1 MAFKPMLSQ
10 IQGGVELRADVD
22 TLKTSYDAAKVITT
36 TSKGEDGGTYN
47 ADELLTKIQTDI
59 TSLDSKT
66 QQAIKDAV
74 DAVKNKVVKD
84 VVRIQVEATYS
95 AGDREGSYNVQLPED
110 FDTKVPSANKE
121 TPVPVYE
128 LDNTAVID
136 ETGNQI
142 TINLTDGTLS
152 GYPCEV
158 DEAASAGG
166 TTVYKKRTESFDI
179 KFFPVGTFTLDTLSE
194 DYMLDNQELQ
204 LLSYDQAIN
213 KIITDLAQDQ
223 SLIDKISK
231 LVGEEAVAEQIAE
244 KTAELQSQ
252 IDTLNGTVSGHTTSL
267 ADIAPYVNKDNGL
280 NANNKKVVNV
290 ADGEVSDASVDAVN
304 GKQLYAAKAELN
316 TALEEKNTAM
326 DTRMLVVEGY
336 AKEAGLDAQNKKVIN
351 VVDGEIAEG
360 NKEAVNGGQLYTVKT
375 ALEAADTAIQESVT
389 TLEENVTTNH
399 EALAN
404 RVSAVEAYV
413 KEAGIDANNKKVI
426 NVLDGEISESSL
438 EAVNGKQ
445 LDAVSKAY
453 QAADTAMK
461 EELQTSINGLNTKV
475 TAIEAYV
482 TEAGL
487 DAGNKKVVNVA
498 DATIEAD
505 NKDAVNGGQLFAM
518 DTAYKAADISLQG
531 NIDTLSE
538 TVESYH
544 TELDDKIDGV
554 DAKVDTNIA
563 DIAKLK
569 AATVTIKVPKVHVDS
584 FDMTGEAQTVF
595 TLTAVPNEVKVIANI
610 NGIVYEE
617 DADAFTVDRG
627 QKTVTWAFGA
637 GAGGFDLKNDV
648 AEKVIVRYMADE
660 DVVATLTIA

>member
-36 TSKGEDGGTYN
+36 TSKGEGGGTYN

-66 QQAIKDAV
+66 QKAIKTAV
-74 DAVKNKVVKD
+74 DAIKNKVVKD

-95 AGDREGSYNVQLPED
+95 AGDGEGSYNVQLPED

-128 LDNTAVID
+128 LDNNAVID
-136 ETGNQI
+136 ETGAQI

-213 KIITDLAQDQ
+213 KIITNLAQDQ
-223 SLIDKISK
+223 SLIDKISA
-231 LVGEEAVAEQIAE
+231 LVGEEAVAEQIKE
-244 KTAELQSQ
+244 KTDALQNQ

-267 ADIAPYVNKDNGL
+267 ADIATYVNKDSGL
-280 NANNKKVVNV
+280 NANSKKVVNIL
-290 ADGEVSDASVDAVN
+290 DGDVSNSSTDAVN
-304 GKQLYAAKAELN
+304 GKQLFATKTELTSSIEAKDS
-316 TALEEKNTAM
+316 AM
-326 DTRMLVVEGY
+326 NTRMVAVEGY
-336 AKEAGLDAQNKKVIN
+336 VKAEGLDANNKKVIN
-351 VVDGEIAEG
+351 VADGEIAAD
-360 NKEAVNGGQLYTVKT
+360 NKGAINGGQLYTVKT
-375 ALEAADTAIQESVT
+375 TLEAADTAIQESVT

-399 EALAN
+399 EALAG
-404 RVSAVEAYV
+404 RVTAVEAYV
-413 KEAGIDANNKKVI
+413 KETGINAN
-426 NVLDGEISESSL
+426 S
-438 EAVNGKQ
+438 
-445 LDAVSKAY
+445 
-453 QAADTAMK
+453 
-461 EELQTSINGLNTKV
+461 
-475 TAIEAYV
+475 
-482 TEAGL
+482 
-487 DAGNKKVVNVA
+487 KKVVNVA
-498 DATIEAD
+498 DATLEAD
-505 NKDAVNGGQLFAM
+505 NKDAVNGGQLFTVDA
-518 DTAYKAADISLQG
+518 AYKAADISLQG

-584 FDMTGEAQTVF
+584 FNMTGEVQTVF
-595 TLTAVPNEVKVIANI
+595 TLTAVPNEVKVMANI

-617 DADAFTVDRG
+617 DTGAFTVDRE

-637 GAGGFDLKNDV
+637 GAGGFDLKNDI
-648 AEKVIVRYMADE
+648 AEKVVIRYMVDE

>member
-22 TLKTSYDAAKVITT
+22 TLKTSYDASKVITT

-95 AGDREGSYNVQLPED
+95 AGDGEGSYNVQLPED

-128 LDNTAVID
+128 LDNNAVID
-136 ETGNQI
+136 ETGAQI

-213 KIITDLAQDQ
+213 KIITNLAQDQ
-223 SLIDKISK
+223 SLIDKIST
-231 LVGEEAVAEQIAE
+231 LVGEEAVAEQIKK
-244 KTAELQSQ
+244 KTDALQNQ

-267 ADIAPYVNKDNGL
+267 ADIATYVNRDSGL
-280 NANNKKVVNV
+280 NANSKKVVNV
-290 ADGEVSDASVDAVN
+290 LDGDVSDSSTDAIN
-304 GKQLYAAKAELN
+304 GKQLFATKTELTSSIEAKDS
-316 TALEEKNTAM
+316 AM
-326 DTRMLVVEGY
+326 NTRMVAVEGY
-336 AKEAGLDAQNKKVIN
+336 VKAEGLDANNKKVIN
-351 VVDGEIAEG
+351 VADGEIAAN
-360 NKEAVNGGQLYTVKT
+360 NKEAINGGQLYTVKT
-375 ALEAADTAIQESVT
+375 TLEAADTAIQESVT

-399 EALAN
+399 EALAG
-404 RVSAVEAYV
+404 RVTAVEAYV
-413 KEAGIDANNKKVI
+413 KETGINAN
-426 NVLDGEISESSL
+426 S
-438 EAVNGKQ
+438 
-445 LDAVSKAY
+445 
-453 QAADTAMK
+453 
-461 EELQTSINGLNTKV
+461 
-475 TAIEAYV
+475 
-482 TEAGL
+482 
-487 DAGNKKVVNVA
+487 KKVVNVA
-498 DATIEAD
+498 DATLEAD
-505 NKDAVNGGQLFAM
+505 NKDAVNGGQLFTVDA
-518 DTAYKAADISLQG
+518 AYKAADISLQG

-595 TLTAVPNEVKVIANI
+595 TLTAVPNEVKVMANI

-617 DADAFTVDRG
+617 NTGAFTVDRE

-637 GAGGFDLKNDV
+637 GAGGFDLKNDI
-648 AEKVIVRYMADE
+648 AEKVVIRYMVDE

>member
-36 TSKGEDGGTYN
+36 TSKGEGGGTYN
-47 ADELLTKIQTDI
+47 ADELLTKIQADI

-66 QQAIKDAV
+66 QKAIKTAV
-74 DAVKNKVVKD
+74 DAIKNKVVKD

-95 AGDREGSYNVQLPED
+95 AGDGEGSYNVQLPED

-128 LDNTAVID
+128 LDNNAVID
-136 ETGNQI
+136 ETGAQI

-213 KIITDLAQDQ
+213 KIITNLAQDQ
-223 SLIDKISK
+223 SLIDKISA
-231 LVGEEAVAEQIAE
+231 LVGEEAVAEQIKE
-244 KTAELQSQ
+244 KTDALQNQ

-267 ADIAPYVNKDNGL
+267 ADIATYVNKDSGL
-280 NANNKKVVNV
+280 NANSKKVVNV
-290 ADGEVSDASVDAVN
+290 LDGDVSDSSTDAVN
-304 GKQLYAAKAELN
+304 GKQLFATKTELTSSIEAKDS
-316 TALEEKNTAM
+316 AM
-326 DTRMLVVEGY
+326 NTRMVAVEGY
-336 AKEAGLDAQNKKVIN
+336 VKAEGLDANNKKVIN
-351 VVDGEIAEG
+351 VADGEIAAD
-360 NKEAVNGGQLYTVKT
+360 NKEAINGGQLYTVKT
-375 ALEAADTAIQESVT
+375 TLEAADTAIQESVT

-399 EALAN
+399 EALAG
-404 RVSAVEAYV
+404 RVTAVEAYV
-413 KEAGIDANNKKVI
+413 KETGINAN
-426 NVLDGEISESSL
+426 S
-438 EAVNGKQ
+438 
-445 LDAVSKAY
+445 
-453 QAADTAMK
+453 
-461 EELQTSINGLNTKV
+461 
-475 TAIEAYV
+475 
-482 TEAGL
+482 
-487 DAGNKKVVNVA
+487 KKVVNVA
-498 DATIEAD
+498 DATLEAD
-505 NKDAVNGGQLFAM
+505 NKDAVNGGQLFTVDA
-518 DTAYKAADISLQG
+518 AYKAADISLQG

-595 TLTAVPNEVKVIANI
+595 TLTAVPNEVKVMANI

-617 DADAFTVDRG
+617 DTGAFTVDRE

-637 GAGGFDLKNDV
+637 GAGGFDLKNDI
-648 AEKVIVRYMADE
+648 AEKVVIRYMVDE

>member
-36 TSKGEDGGTYN
+36 TSKGEGGGTYN

-66 QQAIKDAV
+66 QEAIKTAV
-74 DAVKNKVVKD
+74 DAIKNKVVKD

-95 AGDREGSYNVQLPED
+95 AGDGEGSYNVQLPED

-121 TPVPVYE
+121 TPVSVYE

-136 ETGNQI
+136 ETGAQI

-213 KIITDLAQDQ
+213 KIITNLAQDQ
-223 SLIDKISK
+223 SLIDKISA
-231 LVGEEAVAEQIAE
+231 LVGEEAVAEQIKK
-244 KTAELQSQ
+244 KTDVLQNQ

-267 ADIAPYVNKDNGL
+267 ADIATYVNKDSGL
-280 NANNKKVVNV
+280 NANSKKVVNV
-290 ADGEVSDASVDAVN
+290 LDGDVSVSSTDAIN
-304 GKQLYAAKAELN
+304 GKQLFATKTELTSSIEAKDS
-316 TALEEKNTAM
+316 AM
-326 DTRMLVVEGY
+326 NTRMVAVEGY
-336 AKEAGLDAQNKKVIN
+336 VKAGGLDANNKKVIN
-351 VVDGEIAEG
+351 VADGEIATD
-360 NKEAVNGGQLYTVKT
+360 NKEAINGGQLYTVKT
-375 ALEAADTAIQESVT
+375 TLEAADTAIQESVT

-399 EALAN
+399 EALAG
-404 RVSAVEAYV
+404 RVTAVEAYI
-413 KEAGIDANNKKVI
+413 KETGINAN
-426 NVLDGEISESSL
+426 S
-438 EAVNGKQ
+438 
-445 LDAVSKAY
+445 
-453 QAADTAMK
+453 
-461 EELQTSINGLNTKV
+461 
-475 TAIEAYV
+475 
-482 TEAGL
+482 
-487 DAGNKKVVNVA
+487 KKVVNVA
-498 DATIEAD
+498 DATLEAD
-505 NKDAVNGGQLFAM
+505 NKDAVNGGQLFTVDA
-518 DTAYKAADISLQG
+518 AYKAADISLQG

-584 FDMTGEAQTVF
+584 FNMTGEAQTVF
-595 TLTAVPNEVKVIANI
+595 TLTAVPNEVKVMANI

-617 DADAFTVDRG
+617 DTGAFTVDRE

-637 GAGGFDLKNDV
+637 GAGGFDLKNDI
-648 AEKVIVRYMADE
+648 AEKVVIRYMVDE

>member
-95 AGDREGSYNVQLPED
+95 AGDGEGSYNVQLPED

-213 KIITDLAQDQ
+213 KIITNLAQDQ
-223 SLIDKISK
+223 SLIDKISA
-231 LVGEEAVAEQIAE
+231 LIGEEAVAEQIKE
-244 KTAELQSQ
+244 KTDALQNQ

-267 ADIAPYVNKDNGL
+267 ADIATYVNRDSGL
-280 NANNKKVVNV
+280 NANSKKVANV
-290 ADGEVSDASVDAVN
+290 LDGDVSDSSTDAVN
-304 GKQLYAAKAELN
+304 GKQLFTTKTELTSSIEAKN
-316 TALEEKNTAM
+316 SAM
-326 DTRMLVVEGY
+326 NTRMVAVEGY
-336 AKEAGLDAQNKKVIN
+336 VKVEGLDANNKKVIN
-351 VVDGEIAEG
+351 VADGEIAVD
-360 NKEAVNGGQLYTVKT
+360 NKEAINGGQLYTVKT
-375 ALEAADTAIQESVT
+375 TLEAADTAIQESVT

-399 EALAN
+399 EALAG
-404 RVSAVEAYV
+404 RVTAVEAYV
-413 KEAGIDANNKKVI
+413 KETGIDAN
-426 NVLDGEISESSL
+426 S
-438 EAVNGKQ
+438 
-445 LDAVSKAY
+445 
-453 QAADTAMK
+453 
-461 EELQTSINGLNTKV
+461 
-475 TAIEAYV
+475 
-482 TEAGL
+482 
-487 DAGNKKVVNVA
+487 KKVVNVA
-498 DATIEAD
+498 DATLEAD
-505 NKDAVNGGQLFAM
+505 NKDAVNGGQLFTVDA
-518 DTAYKAADISLQG
+518 AYKAADISLQG

-617 DADAFTVDRG
+617 DAGAFTVDRG

-637 GAGGFDLKNDV
+637 GVGGFDLKNDV

-660 DVVATLTIA
+660 DVVATLTVA

>member
-66 QQAIKDAV
+66 QEAIKTAV
-74 DAVKNKVVKD
+74 DAIKNKVVKD

-95 AGDREGSYNVQLPED
+95 AGDGEGSYSVTLPED

-121 TPVPVYE
+121 TPVSVYE

-213 KIITDLAQDQ
+213 KIITNLAQDQ
-223 SLIDKISK
+223 SLIDKISA
-231 LVGEEAVAEQIAE
+231 LVGEEAVAEQIKK
-244 KTAELQSQ
+244 KTDALQNQ

-267 ADIAPYVNKDNGL
+267 ADIATYVNKDSGL
-280 NANNKKVVNV
+280 NANSKKVVNV
-290 ADGEVSDASVDAVN
+290 LDGDVSDSSTDAIN
-304 GKQLYAAKAELN
+304 GKQLFATKTELTSSIEAKDS
-316 TALEEKNTAM
+316 AM
-326 DTRMLVVEGY
+326 NTRMVTVEGY
-336 AKEAGLDAQNKKVIN
+336 VKAEGLDANNKKVIN
-351 VVDGEIAEG
+351 VADGEIAAD
-360 NKEAVNGGQLYTVKT
+360 NKEAINGGQLYTVKT
-375 ALEAADTAIQESVT
+375 TLEAADTAIQESVT

-399 EALAN
+399 EALAG
-404 RVSAVEAYV
+404 RVTAVEAYV
-413 KEAGIDANNKKVI
+413 KETGINAN
-426 NVLDGEISESSL
+426 S
-438 EAVNGKQ
+438 
-445 LDAVSKAY
+445 
-453 QAADTAMK
+453 
-461 EELQTSINGLNTKV
+461 
-475 TAIEAYV
+475 
-482 TEAGL
+482 
-487 DAGNKKVVNVA
+487 KKVVNVA
-498 DATIEAD
+498 DATLEAD
-505 NKDAVNGGQLFAM
+505 NKDAVNGGQLFTVDA
-518 DTAYKAADISLQG
+518 AYKAADISLQG

-554 DAKVDTNIA
+554 DAKVDTNIT

-595 TLTAVPNEVKVIANI
+595 TLTAVPNEVKVMANI

-617 DADAFTVDRG
+617 DTGAFTVDRE

-637 GAGGFDLKNDV
+637 GAGGFDLKNDI
-648 AEKVIVRYMADE
+648 AEKVVIRYMVDE

>member
-95 AGDREGSYNVQLPED
+95 AGDGEGSYNVQLPED

-128 LDNTAVID
+128 LDNNAVID
-136 ETGNQI
+136 ETGAQI

-213 KIITDLAQDQ
+213 KIITNLAQDQ
-223 SLIDKISK
+223 SLIDKISA
-231 LVGEEAVAEQIAE
+231 LVGEEAVAEQIKE
-244 KTAELQSQ
+244 KTDALQNQ

-267 ADIAPYVNKDNGL
+267 ADIATYVNKDSGL
-280 NANNKKVVNV
+280 NANSKKVVNV
-290 ADGEVSDASVDAVN
+290 LDGDVSDSSTDAVN
-304 GKQLYAAKAELN
+304 GKQLFATKTELTSSIEAKDS
-316 TALEEKNTAM
+316 AM
-326 DTRMLVVEGY
+326 NTRMVAVEGY
-336 AKEAGLDAQNKKVIN
+336 VKAEGLDANNKKVIN
-351 VVDGEIAEG
+351 VVDGEIAAD
-360 NKEAVNGGQLYTVKT
+360 NKEAINGGQLYTVKT
-375 ALEAADTAIQESVT
+375 TLEAADTAIQESVT

-399 EALAN
+399 EALAG
-404 RVSAVEAYV
+404 RVTAVEAYV
-413 KEAGIDANNKKVI
+413 KETGINAN
-426 NVLDGEISESSL
+426 S
-438 EAVNGKQ
+438 
-445 LDAVSKAY
+445 
-453 QAADTAMK
+453 
-461 EELQTSINGLNTKV
+461 
-475 TAIEAYV
+475 
-482 TEAGL
+482 
-487 DAGNKKVVNVA
+487 KKVVNVA
-498 DATIEAD
+498 DATLEAD
-505 NKDAVNGGQLFAM
+505 NKDAVNGGQLFTVDA
-518 DTAYKAADISLQG
+518 AYKAADISLQG

-617 DADAFTVDRG
+617 DAGAFTVDRG

-637 GAGGFDLKNDV
+637 GVGGFDLKNDV

-660 DVVATLTIA
+660 DVVATLTVA

>member
-36 TSKGEDGGTYN
+36 TSKGEGGGTYN

-66 QQAIKDAV
+66 QGAIKTAV
-74 DAVKNKVVKD
+74 DAIKNKVVKD

-95 AGDREGSYNVQLPED
+95 AGDGEGSYNVQLPED

-128 LDNTAVID
+128 LDNNAVID
-136 ETGNQI
+136 ETGAQI

-213 KIITDLAQDQ
+213 KIITNLAQDQ
-223 SLIDKISK
+223 SLIDKISA
-231 LVGEEAVAEQIAE
+231 LVGEEAVAEQIKE
-244 KTAELQSQ
+244 KTDALQNQ
-252 IDTLNGTVSGHTTSL
+252 INTLNGTVSGHTTSL
-267 ADIAPYVNKDNGL
+267 ADIATYVNKDSGL
-280 NANNKKVVNV
+280 NANSKKVVNV
-290 ADGEVSDASVDAVN
+290 LDGDVSDSSTDAVN
-304 GKQLYAAKAELN
+304 GKQLFATKTELTSSIEAKDS
-316 TALEEKNTAM
+316 AM
-326 DTRMLVVEGY
+326 NTRMVAVEGY
-336 AKEAGLDAQNKKVIN
+336 VKAEGLDANNKKVIN
-351 VVDGEIAEG
+351 VADGEIAAN
-360 NKEAVNGGQLYTVKT
+360 NKEAINGGHLYTVKT
-375 ALEAADTAIQESVT
+375 TLEAADTAIQESVT

-399 EALAN
+399 EALAG
-404 RVSAVEAYV
+404 RVTAVEAYV
-413 KEAGIDANNKKVI
+413 KETGINAN
-426 NVLDGEISESSL
+426 S
-438 EAVNGKQ
+438 
-445 LDAVSKAY
+445 
-453 QAADTAMK
+453 
-461 EELQTSINGLNTKV
+461 
-475 TAIEAYV
+475 
-482 TEAGL
+482 
-487 DAGNKKVVNVA
+487 KKVVNVA
-498 DATIEAD
+498 DATLEAD
-505 NKDAVNGGQLFAM
+505 NKDAVNGGQLFTVDA
-518 DTAYKAADISLQG
+518 AYKAADISLQG

-584 FDMTGEAQTVF
+584 FNMTGEAQTVF
-595 TLTAVPNEVKVIANI
+595 TLTAVPNEVKVMANI

-617 DADAFTVDRG
+617 DTGAFTVDRE

-637 GAGGFDLKNDV
+637 GAGGFDLKNDI
-648 AEKVIVRYMADE
+648 AEKVVIRYMVDE

>member
-66 QQAIKDAV
+66 QQAIKNAV
-74 DAVKNKVVKD
+74 DAIKNKVVKD

-95 AGDREGSYNVQLPED
+95 AGDGEGSYNVQLPED

-128 LDNTAVID
+128 LDNNAVID
-136 ETGNQI
+136 ETGAQI

-166 TTVYKKRTESFDI
+166 TTVYKKRTKSFYI

-213 KIITDLAQDQ
+213 KIITNLAQDQ
-223 SLIDKISK
+223 SLIDKISA
-231 LVGEEAVAEQIAE
+231 LVGEEAVAEQIKK
-244 KTAELQSQ
+244 KTDALQNQ

-267 ADIAPYVNKDNGL
+267 ADIATYVNKDSGL
-280 NANNKKVVNV
+280 NANSKKVVNV
-290 ADGEVSDASVDAVN
+290 LDGDVSDSSTDAVN
-304 GKQLYAAKAELN
+304 GKQLFATKTELTSSIEAKDS
-316 TALEEKNTAM
+316 AM
-326 DTRMLVVEGY
+326 NTRMVAVEGY
-336 AKEAGLDAQNKKVIN
+336 VKAEGLDANNKKVIN
-351 VVDGEIAEG
+351 VADGEIATD
-360 NKEAVNGGQLYTVKT
+360 NKEAINGGQLYTVKT
-375 ALEAADTAIQESVT
+375 TLEAADTTIQESVT

-399 EALAN
+399 EALAG
-404 RVSAVEAYV
+404 RVTAVEVYV
-413 KEAGIDANNKKVI
+413 KETGINAN
-426 NVLDGEISESSL
+426 S
-438 EAVNGKQ
+438 
-445 LDAVSKAY
+445 
-453 QAADTAMK
+453 
-461 EELQTSINGLNTKV
+461 
-475 TAIEAYV
+475 
-482 TEAGL
+482 
-487 DAGNKKVVNVA
+487 KKVVNVA
-498 DATIEAD
+498 DATLEAD
-505 NKDAVNGGQLFAM
+505 NKDAVNGGQLFTVDA
-518 DTAYKAADISLQG
+518 AYKAADISLQG

-595 TLTAVPNEVKVIANI
+595 TLTAVPNEVKVMANI

-617 DADAFTVDRG
+617 DTGAFTVDRE

-637 GAGGFDLKNDV
+637 GTGGFDLKNDI
-648 AEKVIVRYMADE
+648 AEKVVIRYMVDE

>member
-10 IQGGVELRADVD
+10 IQGGVELRTDVD

-36 TSKGEDGGTYN
+36 TSKDEGGGTYN

-66 QQAIKDAV
+66 QEAIKTAV
-74 DAVKNKVVKD
+74 DAIKNKVVKD

-95 AGDREGSYNVQLPED
+95 AGDGEGSYNVQLPED

-121 TPVPVYE
+121 TPVSVYE

-166 TTVYKKRTESFDI
+166 TTVYKKRTKSFYI

-213 KIITDLAQDQ
+213 KIITNLAQDQ
-223 SLIDKISK
+223 SLIDKISA
-231 LVGEEAVAEQIAE
+231 LVGEEAVAEQIKE
-244 KTAELQSQ
+244 KTDALQNQ

-267 ADIAPYVNKDNGL
+267 ADIATYVNKDSGL
-280 NANNKKVVNV
+280 NANSKKVVNV
-290 ADGEVSDASVDAVN
+290 LDGDVSDSSTDAVN
-304 GKQLYAAKAELN
+304 GKQLFATKTELTSSIEAKDS
-316 TALEEKNTAM
+316 AM
-326 DTRMLVVEGY
+326 NTRMVAVEGY
-336 AKEAGLDAQNKKVIN
+336 VKAEGLDANNKKVIN
-351 VVDGEIAEG
+351 VADGEIAAD
-360 NKEAVNGGQLYTVKT
+360 NKEVINGGQLYTVKT
-375 ALEAADTAIQESVT
+375 TLEAADTAIQESVT

-399 EALAN
+399 EALAG
-404 RVSAVEAYV
+404 RVTAVEAYV
-413 KEAGIDANNKKVI
+413 KETGINAN
-426 NVLDGEISESSL
+426 S
-438 EAVNGKQ
+438 
-445 LDAVSKAY
+445 
-453 QAADTAMK
+453 
-461 EELQTSINGLNTKV
+461 
-475 TAIEAYV
+475 
-482 TEAGL
+482 
-487 DAGNKKVVNVA
+487 KKVVNVA
-498 DATIEAD
+498 DATLEAD
-505 NKDAVNGGQLFAM
+505 NKDAVNGGQLFTVDA
-518 DTAYKAADISLQG
+518 AYKAADISLQG

-563 DIAKLK
+563 KYLK
-569 AATVTIKVPKVHVDS
+569 FMLI
-584 FDMTGEAQTVF
+584 
-595 TLTAVPNEVKVIANI
+595 LLI
-610 NGIVYEE
+610 
-617 DADAFTVDRG
+617 
-627 QKTVTWAFGA
+627 
-637 GAGGFDLKNDV
+637 
-648 AEKVIVRYMADE
+648 
-660 DVVATLTIA
+660 

>member
-36 TSKGEDGGTYN
+36 TSKGGDGGTYN

-66 QQAIKDAV
+66 QEAIKTAV
-74 DAVKNKVVKD
+74 DAIKNKVVKD

-95 AGDREGSYNVQLPED
+95 AGDGEGSYSVTLPED

-121 TPVPVYE
+121 TPVSVYE

-213 KIITDLAQDQ
+213 KIITNLAQDQ
-223 SLIDKISK
+223 SLIDKISA
-231 LVGEEAVAEQIAE
+231 LVGEEAVAEQIKE
-244 KTAELQSQ
+244 KTDALQNQ
-252 IDTLNGTVSGHTTSL
+252 INTLNGTVSGHTTSL
-267 ADIAPYVNKDNGL
+267 ADIATYVNKDSGL
-280 NANNKKVVNV
+280 NANSKKVVNV
-290 ADGEVSDASVDAVN
+290 LDGDVSASSTDAIN
-304 GKQLYAAKAELN
+304 GKQLFATKTELTSSIEAKDSAMNTRMVAVEEYVKAE
-316 TALEEKNTAM
+316 
-326 DTRMLVVEGY
+326 
-336 AKEAGLDAQNKKVIN
+336 GLDANNKKVIN
-351 VVDGEIAEG
+351 VANGEIAAD
-360 NKEAVNGGQLYTVKT
+360 NKEAINGGQLYTVKT
-375 ALEAADTAIQESVT
+375 TLEAADTAIQESVT

-399 EALAN
+399 EALAG
-404 RVSAVEAYV
+404 RVTAVEAYV
-413 KEAGIDANNKKVI
+413 KETGINAN
-426 NVLDGEISESSL
+426 
-438 EAVNGKQ
+438 
-445 LDAVSKAY
+445 
-453 QAADTAMK
+453 
-461 EELQTSINGLNTKV
+461 
-475 TAIEAYV
+475 
-482 TEAGL
+482 
-487 DAGNKKVVNVA
+487 NKKVVNVA
-498 DATIEAD
+498 DATLEAD
-505 NKDAVNGGQLFAM
+505 NKDAVNGGQLFTVDA
-518 DTAYKAADISLQG
+518 AYKAADISLQG

-584 FDMTGEAQTVF
+584 FNMTGEAQTVF
-595 TLTAVPNEVKVIANI
+595 TLTAVPNEVKVMANI

-617 DADAFTVDRG
+617 DTGAFTVDRE

-637 GAGGFDLKNDV
+637 GAGGFDLKNDI
-648 AEKVIVRYMADE
+648 AEKVVIRYMVDE

>member
-95 AGDREGSYNVQLPED
+95 AGDGEGSYNVQLPED

-252 IDTLNGTVSGHTTSL
+252 IDTLNTTVEGHTTSL

-375 ALEAADTAIQESVT
+375 TLEAADTAIQESVT

-399 EALAN
+399 EALAG
-404 RVSAVEAYV
+404 RVTAVEAYV
-413 KEAGIDANNKKVI
+413 KETGIDAN
-426 NVLDGEISESSL
+426 S
-438 EAVNGKQ
+438 
-445 LDAVSKAY
+445 
-453 QAADTAMK
+453 
-461 EELQTSINGLNTKV
+461 
-475 TAIEAYV
+475 
-482 TEAGL
+482 
-487 DAGNKKVVNVA
+487 KKVVNVA
-498 DATIEAD
+498 DATLEAD
-505 NKDAVNGGQLFAM
+505 NKDAVNGGQLFTVDA
-518 DTAYKAADISLQG
+518 AYKAADISLQG

-595 TLTAVPNEVKVIANI
+595 TLTAVPNEVKVMVNI

-617 DADAFTVDRG
+617 DAGAFTVDRG

-660 DVVATLTIA
+660 DVVATLTVA

>member
-95 AGDREGSYNVQLPED
+95 AGDGEGSYNVQLPED

-213 KIITDLAQDQ
+213 KIITNLAQDQ
-223 SLIDKISK
+223 SLIDKISA
-231 LVGEEAVAEQIAE
+231 LIGEEAVAEQIKE
-244 KTAELQSQ
+244 KTDALQNQ

-267 ADIAPYVNKDNGL
+267 ADIATYVNRDSGL
-280 NANNKKVVNV
+280 NANSKKVANV
-290 ADGEVSDASVDAVN
+290 LDGDVSDSSTDAVN
-304 GKQLYAAKAELN
+304 GKQLFTTKTELTSSIEAKDS
-316 TALEEKNTAM
+316 AM
-326 DTRMLVVEGY
+326 NTRMVAVEGY
-336 AKEAGLDAQNKKVIN
+336 VKVEGLDANNKKVIN
-351 VVDGEIAEG
+351 VADGEIAVD
-360 NKEAVNGGQLYTVKT
+360 NKEAINGGQLYTVKT
-375 ALEAADTAIQESVT
+375 TLEAADTAIQESVT

-399 EALAN
+399 EALAG
-404 RVSAVEAYV
+404 RVTAVEAYV
-413 KEAGIDANNKKVI
+413 KETGINAN
-426 NVLDGEISESSL
+426 S
-438 EAVNGKQ
+438 
-445 LDAVSKAY
+445 
-453 QAADTAMK
+453 
-461 EELQTSINGLNTKV
+461 
-475 TAIEAYV
+475 
-482 TEAGL
+482 
-487 DAGNKKVVNVA
+487 KKVVNVA
-498 DATIEAD
+498 DATLEAD
-505 NKDAVNGGQLFAM
+505 NKDAVNGGQLFTVDA
-518 DTAYKAADISLQG
+518 AYKAADISLQG

-595 TLTAVPNEVKVIANI
+595 TLTAVPNEVKVMANI

-617 DADAFTVDRG
+617 DTGAFTVDRE

-637 GAGGFDLKNDV
+637 GVGGFDLKNDI
-648 AEKVIVRYMADE
+648 AEKVVIRYMVDE

>member
-95 AGDREGSYNVQLPED
+95 AGDGEGSYNVQLPED

-142 TINLTDGTLS
+142 TINLTDSTLS

-252 IDTLNGTVSGHTTSL
+252 IDTLNTTVEGHTTSL

-375 ALEAADTAIQESVT
+375 TLEAADTAIQESVT

-399 EALAN
+399 EALAG
-404 RVSAVEAYV
+404 RVTAVEAYV
-413 KEAGIDANNKKVI
+413 KEAGIDAN
-426 NVLDGEISESSL
+426 S
-438 EAVNGKQ
+438 
-445 LDAVSKAY
+445 
-453 QAADTAMK
+453 
-461 EELQTSINGLNTKV
+461 
-475 TAIEAYV
+475 
-482 TEAGL
+482 
-487 DAGNKKVVNVA
+487 KKVVNVA
-498 DATIEAD
+498 DATLEAD
-505 NKDAVNGGQLFAM
+505 NKDAVNGGQLFTVDA
-518 DTAYKAADISLQG
+518 AYKAADISLQG

-595 TLTAVPNEVKVIANI
+595 TLTAVPNEVKVMANI

-617 DADAFTVDRG
+617 DAGAFTVDRG

-660 DVVATLTIA
+660 DVVAALTVA

>member
-36 TSKGEDGGTYN
+36 TSKGEGGGTYN

-95 AGDREGSYNVQLPED
+95 AGDGEGSYNVQLPED

-128 LDNTAVID
+128 LDNNAVID
-136 ETGNQI
+136 ETGAQI

-213 KIITDLAQDQ
+213 KIITNLAQDQ
-223 SLIDKISK
+223 SLIDKISA
-231 LVGEEAVAEQIAE
+231 LVGEEAVAEQIKE
-244 KTAELQSQ
+244 KTDALQNQ
-252 IDTLNGTVSGHTTSL
+252 INTLNGTVSGHTTSL
-267 ADIAPYVNKDNGL
+267 ADIATYVNKDSGL
-280 NANNKKVVNV
+280 NANSKKVVNV
-290 ADGEVSDASVDAVN
+290 LDGDVSDSSTDAVN
-304 GKQLYAAKAELN
+304 GKQLFATKTELTSSIEAKDS
-316 TALEEKNTAM
+316 AM
-326 DTRMLVVEGY
+326 NTRMVAVEGY
-336 AKEAGLDAQNKKVIN
+336 VKAEGLDANNKKVIN
-351 VVDGEIAEG
+351 VADGEIAAD
-360 NKEAVNGGQLYTVKT
+360 NKGAINGGQLYTVKT
-375 ALEAADTAIQESVT
+375 TLEAADTAIQESVT

-399 EALAN
+399 EALAG
-404 RVSAVEAYV
+404 RVTAVEAYV
-413 KEAGIDANNKKVI
+413 KETGINAN
-426 NVLDGEISESSL
+426 S
-438 EAVNGKQ
+438 
-445 LDAVSKAY
+445 
-453 QAADTAMK
+453 
-461 EELQTSINGLNTKV
+461 
-475 TAIEAYV
+475 
-482 TEAGL
+482 
-487 DAGNKKVVNVA
+487 KKVVNVA
-498 DATIEAD
+498 DATLEAD
-505 NKDAVNGGQLFAM
+505 NKDAVNGGQLFTVDA
-518 DTAYKAADISLQG
+518 AYKAADISLQG

-595 TLTAVPNEVKVIANI
+595 TLTAVPNEVKVMANI

-617 DADAFTVDRG
+617 NTGAFTVDRE

-637 GAGGFDLKNDV
+637 GAGGFDLKNDI
-648 AEKVIVRYMADE
+648 AEKVVIRYMVDE
-660 DVVATLTIA
+660 DVVATLAIA

>member
-22 TLKTSYDAAKVITT
+22 TLKTSYDASKVITT
-36 TSKGEDGGTYN
+36 TSKGEGGGTYN

-95 AGDREGSYNVQLPED
+95 AGDGEGSYNVQLPEN

-128 LDNTAVID
+128 LDNNAVID
-136 ETGNQI
+136 ETGAQI

-213 KIITDLAQDQ
+213 KIITNLAQDQ
-223 SLIDKISK
+223 SLIDKISA
-231 LVGEEAVAEQIAE
+231 LVGEEAVAEQIKE
-244 KTAELQSQ
+244 KTDALQNQ

-267 ADIAPYVNKDNGL
+267 ADIATYVNKDSGL
-280 NANNKKVVNV
+280 NANSKKVVNV
-290 ADGEVSDASVDAVN
+290 LDGDVSDSSTDAIN
-304 GKQLYAAKAELN
+304 GKQLFATKTELTSSIEAKDS
-316 TALEEKNTAM
+316 AM
-326 DTRMLVVEGY
+326 NTRMVAVEGY
-336 AKEAGLDAQNKKVIN
+336 VKAEGLDANNKKVIN
-351 VVDGEIAEG
+351 VADGEIAAD
-360 NKEAVNGGQLYTVKT
+360 NKEAINGGQLYTVKT
-375 ALEAADTAIQESVT
+375 TLEAADTSIQESVT

-399 EALAN
+399 EALAG
-404 RVSAVEAYV
+404 RVTAVEAYV
-413 KEAGIDANNKKVI
+413 KETGINAN
-426 NVLDGEISESSL
+426 S
-438 EAVNGKQ
+438 
-445 LDAVSKAY
+445 
-453 QAADTAMK
+453 
-461 EELQTSINGLNTKV
+461 
-475 TAIEAYV
+475 
-482 TEAGL
+482 
-487 DAGNKKVVNVA
+487 KKVVNVA
-498 DATIEAD
+498 DATLEAD
-505 NKDAVNGGQLFAM
+505 NKDAVNGGQLFTVDA
-518 DTAYKAADISLQG
+518 AYKAADISLQG

-584 FDMTGEAQTVF
+584 FNMTGEAQTVF
-595 TLTAVPNEVKVIANI
+595 TLTAVPNEVKVMANI

-617 DADAFTVDRG
+617 DTGAFTVDRE

-637 GAGGFDLKNDV
+637 GADGFDLKNDI
-648 AEKVIVRYMADE
+648 AEKVVIRYMVDE

>member
-36 TSKGEDGGTYN
+36 TSKGEGGGTYN

-95 AGDREGSYNVQLPED
+95 AGDGEGSYNVQLPED

-128 LDNTAVID
+128 LDNNAVID
-136 ETGNQI
+136 ETGAQI

-213 KIITDLAQDQ
+213 KIITNLAQDQ
-223 SLIDKISK
+223 SLIDKISA
-231 LVGEEAVAEQIAE
+231 LVGEEAVAEQIKE
-244 KTAELQSQ
+244 KTDALQNQ
-252 IDTLNGTVSGHTTSL
+252 INTLNGTVSGHTTSL
-267 ADIAPYVNKDNGL
+267 ADIATYVNKDSGL
-280 NANNKKVVNV
+280 NANSKKVVNV
-290 ADGEVSDASVDAVN
+290 LDGDVSASSTDAVN
-304 GKQLYAAKAELN
+304 GKQLFATKTELTSSIEAKDS
-316 TALEEKNTAM
+316 AM
-326 DTRMLVVEGY
+326 NTRMVAVEGY
-336 AKEAGLDAQNKKVIN
+336 VKAEGLDANNKKVIN
-351 VVDGEIAEG
+351 VADGEIAAN
-360 NKEAVNGGQLYTVKT
+360 NKEAINGGQLYTVKT
-375 ALEAADTAIQESVT
+375 TLEAADTAIQESVT

-399 EALAN
+399 EALAG
-404 RVSAVEAYV
+404 RVTAVEAYV
-413 KEAGIDANNKKVI
+413 KETGINAN
-426 NVLDGEISESSL
+426 S
-438 EAVNGKQ
+438 
-445 LDAVSKAY
+445 
-453 QAADTAMK
+453 
-461 EELQTSINGLNTKV
+461 
-475 TAIEAYV
+475 
-482 TEAGL
+482 
-487 DAGNKKVVNVA
+487 KKVVNVA
-498 DATIEAD
+498 DATLEAD
-505 NKDAVNGGQLFAM
+505 NKDAVNGGQLFTVDA
-518 DTAYKAADISLQG
+518 AYKAADISLQG

-595 TLTAVPNEVKVIANI
+595 TLTAVPNEVKVMANI

-617 DADAFTVDRG
+617 NTGAFTVDRE

-637 GAGGFDLKNDV
+637 GAGGFDLKNDI
-648 AEKVIVRYMADE
+648 AEKVVIRYMVDE

>member
-95 AGDREGSYNVQLPED
+95 AGDGEGSYNVQLPED

-128 LDNTAVID
+128 LDNNAVID
-136 ETGNQI
+136 ETGAQI

-213 KIITDLAQDQ
+213 KIITNLAQDQ
-223 SLIDKISK
+223 SLIDKISA
-231 LVGEEAVAEQIAE
+231 LVGEEAVAEQIKE
-244 KTAELQSQ
+244 KTDALQNQ

-267 ADIAPYVNKDNGL
+267 ADIATYVNKDSGL
-280 NANNKKVVNV
+280 NANSKKVVNV
-290 ADGEVSDASVDAVN
+290 LDGDVSNSSTDAVN
-304 GKQLYAAKAELN
+304 GKQLFATKTELTSSIEAKDS
-316 TALEEKNTAM
+316 AM
-326 DTRMLVVEGY
+326 NTRMVAVEGY
-336 AKEAGLDAQNKKVIN
+336 VKAEGLDANNKKVIN
-351 VVDGEIAEG
+351 VADGEIAAG
-360 NKEAVNGGQLYTVKT
+360 NKEAINGGQLYTVKT
-375 ALEAADTAIQESVT
+375 TLEAADTAIQESVT

-399 EALAN
+399 EALAG
-404 RVSAVEAYV
+404 RVTAVEAYV
-413 KEAGIDANNKKVI
+413 KETGINAN
-426 NVLDGEISESSL
+426 S
-438 EAVNGKQ
+438 
-445 LDAVSKAY
+445 
-453 QAADTAMK
+453 
-461 EELQTSINGLNTKV
+461 
-475 TAIEAYV
+475 
-482 TEAGL
+482 
-487 DAGNKKVVNVA
+487 KKVVNVA
-498 DATIEAD
+498 DATLEAD
-505 NKDAVNGGQLFAM
+505 NKDAVNGGQLFTVDA
-518 DTAYKAADISLQG
+518 AYKAADISLQG

-584 FDMTGEAQTVF
+584 FNMTGEAQTVF
-595 TLTAVPNEVKVIANI
+595 TLTAVPNEVKVMANI

-617 DADAFTVDRG
+617 DTGAFTVDRE

-637 GAGGFDLKNDV
+637 GAGGFDLKNDI
-648 AEKVIVRYMADE
+648 AEKVVIRYMVDE

>member
-95 AGDREGSYNVQLPED
+95 AGDGEGSYNVQLPED

-213 KIITDLAQDQ
+213 KIITNLAQDQ
-223 SLIDKISK
+223 SLIDKISA
-231 LVGEEAVAEQIAE
+231 LIGEEAVAEQIKE
-244 KTAELQSQ
+244 KTDALQNQ

-267 ADIAPYVNKDNGL
+267 ADIATYVNRDSGL
-280 NANNKKVVNV
+280 NANSKKVANV
-290 ADGEVSDASVDAVN
+290 LDGDVSDSSTDAVN
-304 GKQLYAAKAELN
+304 GKQLFTTKTELTSSIEAKDS
-316 TALEEKNTAM
+316 AM
-326 DTRMLVVEGY
+326 NTRMVAVEGY
-336 AKEAGLDAQNKKVIN
+336 VKVEGLDANNKKVIN
-351 VVDGEIAEG
+351 VADGEIAVD
-360 NKEAVNGGQLYTVKT
+360 NKEAINGGQLYTVKT
-375 ALEAADTAIQESVT
+375 TLEAADTAIQESVT

-399 EALAN
+399 EALAG
-404 RVSAVEAYV
+404 RVTAVEAYV
-413 KEAGIDANNKKVI
+413 KETGIDAN
-426 NVLDGEISESSL
+426 S
-438 EAVNGKQ
+438 
-445 LDAVSKAY
+445 
-453 QAADTAMK
+453 
-461 EELQTSINGLNTKV
+461 
-475 TAIEAYV
+475 
-482 TEAGL
+482 
-487 DAGNKKVVNVA
+487 KKVVNVA
-498 DATIEAD
+498 DATLEAD
-505 NKDAVNGGQLFAM
+505 NKDAVNGGQLFTVDA
-518 DTAYKAADISLQG
+518 AYKAADISLQG

-569 AATVTIKVPKVHVDS
+569 AATVTIKIPKVHVDS

-617 DADAFTVDRG
+617 DAGAFTVDRG

-637 GAGGFDLKNDV
+637 GVGGFDLKNDV

-660 DVVATLTIA
+660 DVVATLTVA

>member
-36 TSKGEDGGTYN
+36 TSKGEGGGTYN

-66 QQAIKDAV
+66 QEAIKTAV
-74 DAVKNKVVKD
+74 DAIKNKVVKD

-95 AGDREGSYNVQLPED
+95 AGDGEGSYNVQLPED

-128 LDNTAVID
+128 LDNNAVID
-136 ETGNQI
+136 ETGAQI

-213 KIITDLAQDQ
+213 KIITNLAQDQ
-223 SLIDKISK
+223 SLIDKISA
-231 LVGEEAVAEQIAE
+231 LVGEEAVAEQIKE
-244 KTAELQSQ
+244 KTDALQNQ
-252 IDTLNGTVSGHTTSL
+252 IDTLNSTVSGHTTSL
-267 ADIAPYVNKDNGL
+267 ADIATYVNKDSGL
-280 NANNKKVVNV
+280 NANSKKVVNV
-290 ADGEVSDASVDAVN
+290 LDGDVSDSSTDAIN
-304 GKQLYAAKAELN
+304 GKQLFATKTELTSSIEAKDS
-316 TALEEKNTAM
+316 AM
-326 DTRMLVVEGY
+326 NTRMVAVEGY
-336 AKEAGLDAQNKKVIN
+336 VKAGGLDANNKKVIN
-351 VVDGEIAEG
+351 VADGEIAAD
-360 NKEAVNGGQLYTVKT
+360 NKEAINGGQLYTVKT
-375 ALEAADTAIQESVT
+375 TLEAADTAIQESVT

-399 EALAN
+399 EALAG
-404 RVSAVEAYV
+404 RVTAVEAYV
-413 KEAGIDANNKKVI
+413 KETGINAN
-426 NVLDGEISESSL
+426 S
-438 EAVNGKQ
+438 
-445 LDAVSKAY
+445 
-453 QAADTAMK
+453 
-461 EELQTSINGLNTKV
+461 
-475 TAIEAYV
+475 
-482 TEAGL
+482 
-487 DAGNKKVVNVA
+487 KKVVNVA
-498 DATIEAD
+498 DATLEAD
-505 NKDAVNGGQLFAM
+505 NKDAVNGGQLFTVDA
-518 DTAYKAADISLQG
+518 AYKAADISLQG

-584 FDMTGEAQTVF
+584 FNMTGEAQTVF
-595 TLTAVPNEVKVIANI
+595 TLTAVPNEVKVMANI

-617 DADAFTVDRG
+617 DTGAFTVDRE

-637 GAGGFDLKNDV
+637 GAGGFDLKNDI
-648 AEKVIVRYMADE
+648 AEKVVIRYMVDE

>member
-66 QQAIKDAV
+66 QEAIKTAV
-74 DAVKNKVVKD
+74 DAIKNKVVKD

-95 AGDREGSYNVQLPED
+95 AGDGEGSYNVQLPED

-128 LDNTAVID
+128 LDNNAVID

-213 KIITDLAQDQ
+213 KIITNLAQDQ
-223 SLIDKISK
+223 SLIDKISA
-231 LVGEEAVAEQIAE
+231 LVGEEAVAEQIKK
-244 KTAELQSQ
+244 KTDALQDQ

-267 ADIAPYVNKDNGL
+267 ADIATYVNKDSGL
-280 NANNKKVVNV
+280 NANSKKVVNV
-290 ADGEVSDASVDAVN
+290 LDGDVSDSSTDAIN
-304 GKQLYAAKAELN
+304 GKQLFATKTELTSSIEAKDS
-316 TALEEKNTAM
+316 AM
-326 DTRMLVVEGY
+326 NTRMVAVEGY
-336 AKEAGLDAQNKKVIN
+336 VKAEGLDANNKKVIN
-351 VVDGEIAEG
+351 VADGEIAAD
-360 NKEAVNGGQLYTVKT
+360 NKEAINGGQLYTVKT
-375 ALEAADTAIQESVT
+375 TLEAADTAIQESVT

-399 EALAN
+399 EALAG
-404 RVSAVEAYV
+404 RVTAVEAYV
-413 KEAGIDANNKKVI
+413 KETGINAN
-426 NVLDGEISESSL
+426 S
-438 EAVNGKQ
+438 
-445 LDAVSKAY
+445 
-453 QAADTAMK
+453 
-461 EELQTSINGLNTKV
+461 
-475 TAIEAYV
+475 
-482 TEAGL
+482 
-487 DAGNKKVVNVA
+487 KKVVNVA
-498 DATIEAD
+498 DATLEAD
-505 NKDAVNGGQLFAM
+505 NKDAVNGGQLFTVDA
-518 DTAYKAADISLQG
+518 AYKAADISLQG

-595 TLTAVPNEVKVIANI
+595 TLTAVPNEVKVMANI

-617 DADAFTVDRG
+617 DTGAFTVDRE

-637 GAGGFDLKNDV
+637 GAGGFDLKNDI
-648 AEKVIVRYMADE
+648 AEKVVIRYMVDE

>member
-66 QQAIKDAV
+66 QEAIKTAV
-74 DAVKNKVVKD
+74 DAIKNKVVKD

-95 AGDREGSYNVQLPED
+95 AGDGEGSYNVQLPED

-121 TPVPVYE
+121 TPVSVYE

-213 KIITDLAQDQ
+213 KIITNLAQDQ
-223 SLIDKISK
+223 SLIDKISA
-231 LVGEEAVAEQIAE
+231 LVGEEAVAEQIKE
-244 KTAELQSQ
+244 KTDALQNQ

-267 ADIAPYVNKDNGL
+267 ADIATYVNKDSGL
-280 NANNKKVVNV
+280 NANSKKVVNV
-290 ADGEVSDASVDAVN
+290 LDGDVSDSSTDAVN
-304 GKQLYAAKAELN
+304 GKQLFATKTELTSSIEAKDS
-316 TALEEKNTAM
+316 AM
-326 DTRMLVVEGY
+326 NTRMVAVEGY
-336 AKEAGLDAQNKKVIN
+336 VKAEGLDANNKKVIN
-351 VVDGEIAEG
+351 VADGEIAAD
-360 NKEAVNGGQLYTVKT
+360 NKEAINGGQLYTVKT
-375 ALEAADTAIQESVT
+375 TLEAADTAIQESVT

-399 EALAN
+399 EALAG
-404 RVSAVEAYV
+404 RVTAVEAYV
-413 KEAGIDANNKKVI
+413 KETGIDAN
-426 NVLDGEISESSL
+426 S
-438 EAVNGKQ
+438 
-445 LDAVSKAY
+445 
-453 QAADTAMK
+453 
-461 EELQTSINGLNTKV
+461 
-475 TAIEAYV
+475 
-482 TEAGL
+482 
-487 DAGNKKVVNVA
+487 KKVVNVA
-498 DATIEAD
+498 DATLEAD
-505 NKDAVNGGQLFAM
+505 NKDAVNGGQLFTVDA
-518 DTAYKAADISLQG
+518 AYKAADISLQG

-595 TLTAVPNEVKVIANI
+595 TLTAVPNEVKVMANI

-617 DADAFTVDRG
+617 DTGAFTVDRE

-637 GAGGFDLKNDV
+637 GAGGFDLKNDI
-648 AEKVIVRYMADE
+648 AEKVVIRYIVDE

>member
-95 AGDREGSYNVQLPED
+95 AGDGEGSYNVQLPED

-213 KIITDLAQDQ
+213 KIITNLAQDQ
-223 SLIDKISK
+223 SLIDKISA
-231 LVGEEAVAEQIAE
+231 LIGEEAVAEQIKE
-244 KTAELQSQ
+244 KTDALQNQ

-267 ADIAPYVNKDNGL
+267 ADIATYVNRDSGL
-280 NANNKKVVNV
+280 NANSKKVANV
-290 ADGEVSDASVDAVN
+290 LDGDVSDSSTDAVN
-304 GKQLYAAKAELN
+304 GKQLFTTKTELTSSIEAKDS
-316 TALEEKNTAM
+316 AM
-326 DTRMLVVEGY
+326 NTRMVAVEGY
-336 AKEAGLDAQNKKVIN
+336 VKVEGLDANNKKVIN
-351 VVDGEIAEG
+351 VADGEIAVD
-360 NKEAVNGGQLYTVKT
+360 NKEAINGGQLYTVKT
-375 ALEAADTAIQESVT
+375 TLEAADTAIQESVT

-399 EALAN
+399 EALAG
-404 RVSAVEAYV
+404 RVTAVEAYV
-413 KEAGIDANNKKVI
+413 KETGIDAN
-426 NVLDGEISESSL
+426 S
-438 EAVNGKQ
+438 
-445 LDAVSKAY
+445 
-453 QAADTAMK
+453 
-461 EELQTSINGLNTKV
+461 
-475 TAIEAYV
+475 
-482 TEAGL
+482 
-487 DAGNKKVVNVA
+487 KKVVNVA
-498 DATIEAD
+498 DATLEAD
-505 NKDAVNGGQLFAM
+505 NKDAVNGGQLFTVDA
-518 DTAYKAADISLQG
+518 AYKAADISLQG
-531 NIDTLSE
+531 NINTLSE

-617 DADAFTVDRG
+617 DAGAFTVDRG

-637 GAGGFDLKNDV
+637 GVGGFDLKNDV

-660 DVVATLTIA
+660 DVVATLTVA

>member
-22 TLKTSYDAAKVITT
+22 TLKTSYDATKVITT
-36 TSKGEDGGTYN
+36 TSKGEGGGTYN

-66 QQAIKDAV
+66 QEAIKTAV
-74 DAVKNKVVKD
+74 DAIKNKVVKD

-95 AGDREGSYNVQLPED
+95 AGDGEGSYSVTLPED

-121 TPVPVYE
+121 TPVSVYE

-136 ETGNQI
+136 GTGNQI

-213 KIITDLAQDQ
+213 KIITNLAQDQ
-223 SLIDKISK
+223 SLIDKISA
-231 LVGEEAVAEQIAE
+231 LVGEEAVAEQIKE
-244 KTAELQSQ
+244 KTDALQNQ
-252 IDTLNGTVSGHTTSL
+252 INTLNGTVSGHTTSL
-267 ADIAPYVNKDNGL
+267 ADIATYVNKDSGL
-280 NANNKKVVNV
+280 NANSKKVVNV
-290 ADGEVSDASVDAVN
+290 LDGDVSDSSTDAVN
-304 GKQLYAAKAELN
+304 GKQLFATKTELTSSIEAKDS
-316 TALEEKNTAM
+316 AM
-326 DTRMLVVEGY
+326 NTRMVAVEGY
-336 AKEAGLDAQNKKVIN
+336 VKAEGLDANNKKVIN
-351 VVDGEIAEG
+351 VADGEIAAD
-360 NKEAVNGGQLYTVKT
+360 NKEAINGGQLYTVKT
-375 ALEAADTAIQESVT
+375 TLEAADTAIQESVT

-399 EALAN
+399 EALAG
-404 RVSAVEAYV
+404 RVTAVEAYV
-413 KEAGIDANNKKVI
+413 KETGINAN
-426 NVLDGEISESSL
+426 S
-438 EAVNGKQ
+438 
-445 LDAVSKAY
+445 
-453 QAADTAMK
+453 
-461 EELQTSINGLNTKV
+461 
-475 TAIEAYV
+475 
-482 TEAGL
+482 
-487 DAGNKKVVNVA
+487 KKVVNVA
-498 DATIEAD
+498 DATLEAN
-505 NKDAVNGGQLFAM
+505 NKDAVNGGQLFTVDA
-518 DTAYKAADISLQG
+518 AYKAADISLQG

-584 FDMTGEAQTVF
+584 FNMTGEAQTVF
-595 TLTAVPNEVKVIANI
+595 TLTAVPNEVKIMANI

-617 DADAFTVDRG
+617 DTGAFTVDRE

-637 GAGGFDLKNDV
+637 GAGGFDLKNDI
-648 AEKVIVRYMADE
+648 AEKVVIRYMVDE

>member
-36 TSKGEDGGTYN
+36 TSKGEGGGTYN

-66 QQAIKDAV
+66 QKAIKTAV
-74 DAVKNKVVKD
+74 DAIKNKVVKD

-95 AGDREGSYNVQLPED
+95 AGDGEGSYNVQLPED

-128 LDNTAVID
+128 LDNNAVID
-136 ETGNQI
+136 ETGAQI

-213 KIITDLAQDQ
+213 KIITNLAQDQ
-223 SLIDKISK
+223 SLIDKISA
-231 LVGEEAVAEQIAE
+231 LVGEEAVAEQIKE
-244 KTAELQSQ
+244 KTDALQNQ
-252 IDTLNGTVSGHTTSL
+252 INTLNGTVSGHTTSL
-267 ADIAPYVNKDNGL
+267 ADIATYVNKDSGL
-280 NANNKKVVNV
+280 NANSKKVVNV
-290 ADGEVSDASVDAVN
+290 LDGDVSDSSTDAIN
-304 GKQLYAAKAELN
+304 GKQLFATKTELTSSIEAKDS
-316 TALEEKNTAM
+316 AM
-326 DTRMLVVEGY
+326 NTRMVAVEGY
-336 AKEAGLDAQNKKVIN
+336 VKAEGLDANNKKVIN
-351 VVDGEIAEG
+351 VADGEIAAD
-360 NKEAVNGGQLYTVKT
+360 NKGAINGGQLYTVKT
-375 ALEAADTAIQESVT
+375 TLEAADTAIQESVT

-399 EALAN
+399 EALAG
-404 RVSAVEAYV
+404 RVTAVEAYV
-413 KEAGIDANNKKVI
+413 KETGINAN
-426 NVLDGEISESSL
+426 
-438 EAVNGKQ
+438 
-445 LDAVSKAY
+445 
-453 QAADTAMK
+453 
-461 EELQTSINGLNTKV
+461 
-475 TAIEAYV
+475 
-482 TEAGL
+482 
-487 DAGNKKVVNVA
+487 NKKVVNVA
-498 DATIEAD
+498 DATLEAD
-505 NKDAVNGGQLFAM
+505 NKDAVNGGQLFTVDA
-518 DTAYKAADISLQG
+518 AYKAADISLQG

-584 FDMTGEAQTVF
+584 FNMTGEAQTVF
-595 TLTAVPNEVKVIANI
+595 TLTAVPNEVKVMANI

-617 DADAFTVDRG
+617 DTGAFTVDRE

-637 GAGGFDLKNDV
+637 GAGGFDLKNDI
-648 AEKVIVRYMADE
+648 AEKVVIRYMVDE

>member
-36 TSKGEDGGTYN
+36 TSKGEGGGTYN

-66 QQAIKDAV
+66 QKAIKTAV
-74 DAVKNKVVKD
+74 DAIKNKVVKD

-95 AGDREGSYNVQLPED
+95 AGDGEGSYNVQLPED

-128 LDNTAVID
+128 LDNNAVID
-136 ETGNQI
+136 ETGAQI

-213 KIITDLAQDQ
+213 KIITNLAQDQ
-223 SLIDKISK
+223 SLIDKISA
-231 LVGEEAVAEQIAE
+231 LVGEEAVAEQIKE
-244 KTAELQSQ
+244 KTDALQNQ
-252 IDTLNGTVSGHTTSL
+252 INTLNGTVSGHTTSL
-267 ADIAPYVNKDNGL
+267 ADIATYVNKDSGL
-280 NANNKKVVNV
+280 NANSKKVVNIL
-290 ADGEVSDASVDAVN
+290 DGDVSDSSTDAVN
-304 GKQLYAAKAELN
+304 GKQLFATKTEL
-316 TALEEKNTAM
+316 TSSIEVKDSAM
-326 DTRMLVVEGY
+326 NTRMVAVEGY
-336 AKEAGLDAQNKKVIN
+336 VKAEGLDANNKKVIN
-351 VVDGEIAEG
+351 VADGKIAAD
-360 NKEAVNGGQLYTVKT
+360 NKEAINGGQLYTVKT
-375 ALEAADTAIQESVT
+375 TLEAADTAIQESVT

-399 EALAN
+399 EALAG
-404 RVSAVEAYV
+404 RVTAVEAYV
-413 KEAGIDANNKKVI
+413 KETGINAN
-426 NVLDGEISESSL
+426 S
-438 EAVNGKQ
+438 
-445 LDAVSKAY
+445 
-453 QAADTAMK
+453 
-461 EELQTSINGLNTKV
+461 
-475 TAIEAYV
+475 
-482 TEAGL
+482 
-487 DAGNKKVVNVA
+487 KKVVNVA
-498 DATIEAD
+498 DATLEAD
-505 NKDAVNGGQLFAM
+505 NKDAVNGGQLFTVDA
-518 DTAYKAADISLQG
+518 AYKAADISLQG

-584 FDMTGEAQTVF
+584 FNMTGEAQTVF
-595 TLTAVPNEVKVIANI
+595 TLTAVPNEVKVMANI

-617 DADAFTVDRG
+617 DTGAFTVDRE

-637 GAGGFDLKNDV
+637 GAGGFDLKNDI
-648 AEKVIVRYMADE
+648 AEKVVIRYMVDE

>member
-95 AGDREGSYNVQLPED
+95 AGDGEGSYNVQLPED

-213 KIITDLAQDQ
+213 KIITNLAQDQ
-223 SLIDKISK
+223 SLIDKISA
-231 LVGEEAVAEQIAE
+231 LIGEEAVAEQIKE
-244 KTAELQSQ
+244 KTDALQNQ

-267 ADIAPYVNKDNGL
+267 ADIATYVNRDSGL
-280 NANNKKVVNV
+280 NANSKKVANV
-290 ADGEVSDASVDAVN
+290 LDGDVSDSSTDAVN
-304 GKQLYAAKAELN
+304 GKQLFTTKTELTSSIEAKDS
-316 TALEEKNTAM
+316 AM
-326 DTRMLVVEGY
+326 NTRMVAVEGY
-336 AKEAGLDAQNKKVIN
+336 VKVEGLDANNKKVIN
-351 VVDGEIAEG
+351 VADGEIAVD
-360 NKEAVNGGQLYTVKT
+360 NKEAINGGQLYTVKT
-375 ALEAADTAIQESVT
+375 TLEAADTAIQESVT

-399 EALAN
+399 EALAG
-404 RVSAVEAYV
+404 RVTAVEAYV
-413 KEAGIDANNKKVI
+413 KETGIDAN
-426 NVLDGEISESSL
+426 S
-438 EAVNGKQ
+438 
-445 LDAVSKAY
+445 
-453 QAADTAMK
+453 
-461 EELQTSINGLNTKV
+461 
-475 TAIEAYV
+475 
-482 TEAGL
+482 
-487 DAGNKKVVNVA
+487 KKVVNVA
-498 DATIEAD
+498 DATLEAD
-505 NKDAVNGGQLFAM
+505 NKDAVNGGQLFTVDA
-518 DTAYKAADISLQG
+518 AYKAADISLQG

-595 TLTAVPNEVKVIANI
+595 TLTAVPNEVKVIVNI

-617 DADAFTVDRG
+617 DAGAFTVDRG

-637 GAGGFDLKNDV
+637 GAGGFDLKNDI
-648 AEKVIVRYMADE
+648 AEKVVIRYMVDE

>member
-10 IQGGVELRADVD
+10 IQGGVELRTDVD
-22 TLKTSYDAAKVITT
+22 TLKTSYDAAKVITS
-36 TSKGEDGGTYN
+36 TSKDEDGGTYN

-95 AGDREGSYNVQLPED
+95 AGDGEGSYSVTLPED

-121 TPVPVYE
+121 TPVSVYE

-213 KIITDLAQDQ
+213 KIITNLAQDQ
-223 SLIDKISK
+223 SLIDKISA
-231 LVGEEAVAEQIAE
+231 LVGEEAVAEQIKE
-244 KTAELQSQ
+244 KTDALQNQ

-267 ADIAPYVNKDNGL
+267 ADIATYVNKDSGL
-280 NANNKKVVNV
+280 NANSKKVVNV
-290 ADGEVSDASVDAVN
+290 LDGDVSDSSTDAVN
-304 GKQLYAAKAELN
+304 GKQLFATKTELTSSIEAKDS
-316 TALEEKNTAM
+316 AM
-326 DTRMLVVEGY
+326 NTRMVAVEGY
-336 AKEAGLDAQNKKVIN
+336 VKAEGLDANNKKVIN
-351 VVDGEIAEG
+351 VADGEIAAD
-360 NKEAVNGGQLYTVKT
+360 NKEAINGGQLYTVKT
-375 ALEAADTAIQESVT
+375 TLEAADTAIQESVT

-399 EALAN
+399 EALAG
-404 RVSAVEAYV
+404 RVTAVEAYV
-413 KEAGIDANNKKVI
+413 KETGIDAN
-426 NVLDGEISESSL
+426 S
-438 EAVNGKQ
+438 
-445 LDAVSKAY
+445 
-453 QAADTAMK
+453 
-461 EELQTSINGLNTKV
+461 
-475 TAIEAYV
+475 
-482 TEAGL
+482 
-487 DAGNKKVVNVA
+487 KKVVNVA
-498 DATIEAD
+498 DATLEAD
-505 NKDAVNGGQLFAM
+505 NKDAVNGGQLFTVDA
-518 DTAYKAADISLQG
+518 AYKAADISLQG

-595 TLTAVPNEVKVIANI
+595 TLTAVPNEVKVMANI

-617 DADAFTVDRG
+617 DTGAFTVDRE

-637 GAGGFDLKNDV
+637 GAGGFDLKNDI
-648 AEKVIVRYMADE
+648 AEKVVIRYMVDE

>member
-66 QQAIKDAV
+66 QEAIKTAV
-74 DAVKNKVVKD
+74 DAIKNKVVKD

-95 AGDREGSYNVQLPED
+95 AGDGEGSYNVQLPED

-128 LDNTAVID
+128 LDNNAVID

-213 KIITDLAQDQ
+213 KIITNLAQDQ
-223 SLIDKISK
+223 SLIDKISA
-231 LVGEEAVAEQIAE
+231 LVGEEAVAEQIKK
-244 KTAELQSQ
+244 KTDALQDQ

-267 ADIAPYVNKDNGL
+267 ADIATYVNKDSGL
-280 NANNKKVVNV
+280 NANSKKVVNV
-290 ADGEVSDASVDAVN
+290 LDGDVSDSSTDAIN
-304 GKQLYAAKAELN
+304 GKQLFATKTELTSSIEAKDS
-316 TALEEKNTAM
+316 AM
-326 DTRMLVVEGY
+326 NTRMVAVEGY
-336 AKEAGLDAQNKKVIN
+336 VKAGGLDANNKKVIN
-351 VVDGEIAEG
+351 VADGEIAAD
-360 NKEAVNGGQLYTVKT
+360 NKEAINGGQLYTVKT
-375 ALEAADTAIQESVT
+375 TLEAADTAIQESVT
-389 TLEENVTTNH
+389 TLEGNVTTNH
-399 EALAN
+399 EALAG
-404 RVSAVEAYV
+404 RVTAVEAYV
-413 KEAGIDANNKKVI
+413 KETGINAN
-426 NVLDGEISESSL
+426 S
-438 EAVNGKQ
+438 
-445 LDAVSKAY
+445 
-453 QAADTAMK
+453 
-461 EELQTSINGLNTKV
+461 
-475 TAIEAYV
+475 
-482 TEAGL
+482 
-487 DAGNKKVVNVA
+487 KKVVNVA
-498 DATIEAD
+498 DATLEAD
-505 NKDAVNGGQLFAM
+505 NKDAVNGGQLFTVDA
-518 DTAYKAADISLQG
+518 AYKAADISLQG

-595 TLTAVPNEVKVIANI
+595 TLTAVPNEVKVMANI

-617 DADAFTVDRG
+617 DTGAFTVDRE

-637 GAGGFDLKNDV
+637 GAGGFDLKNDI
-648 AEKVIVRYMADE
+648 AEKVVIRYMVDE

>member
-95 AGDREGSYNVQLPED
+95 AGDGEGSYNVQLPED

-213 KIITDLAQDQ
+213 KIITNLAQDQ
-223 SLIDKISK
+223 SLIDKISA
-231 LVGEEAVAEQIAE
+231 LIGEEAVAEQIKE
-244 KTAELQSQ
+244 KTDALQNQ

-267 ADIAPYVNKDNGL
+267 ADIATYVNRDSGL
-280 NANNKKVVNV
+280 NANSKKVANV
-290 ADGEVSDASVDAVN
+290 LDGDVSDSSTDAVN
-304 GKQLYAAKAELN
+304 GKQLFTTKTELTSSIEAKDS
-316 TALEEKNTAM
+316 AM
-326 DTRMLVVEGY
+326 NTRMVAVEGY
-336 AKEAGLDAQNKKVIN
+336 VKVEGLDANNKKVIN
-351 VVDGEIAEG
+351 VADGEIAVD
-360 NKEAVNGGQLYTVKT
+360 NKEAINGGQLYTVKT
-375 ALEAADTAIQESVT
+375 TLEAADTAIQESVT

-399 EALAN
+399 EALAG
-404 RVSAVEAYV
+404 RVTAVEAYV
-413 KEAGIDANNKKVI
+413 KETGIDAN
-426 NVLDGEISESSL
+426 S
-438 EAVNGKQ
+438 
-445 LDAVSKAY
+445 
-453 QAADTAMK
+453 
-461 EELQTSINGLNTKV
+461 
-475 TAIEAYV
+475 
-482 TEAGL
+482 
-487 DAGNKKVVNVA
+487 KKVVNVA
-498 DATIEAD
+498 DATLEAD
-505 NKDAVNGGQLFAM
+505 NKDAVNGGQLFTVDA
-518 DTAYKAADISLQG
+518 AYKAADISLQS

-617 DADAFTVDRG
+617 DAGAFTVDRG

-660 DVVATLTIA
+660 DVVATLTVA

>member
-95 AGDREGSYNVQLPED
+95 AGDGEGSYNVQLPED

-213 KIITDLAQDQ
+213 KIITNLAQDQ
-223 SLIDKISK
+223 SLIDKISA
-231 LVGEEAVAEQIAE
+231 LIGEEAVAEQIKE
-244 KTAELQSQ
+244 KTDALQNQ

-267 ADIAPYVNKDNGL
+267 ADIATYVNRDSGL
-280 NANNKKVVNV
+280 NANSKKVANV
-290 ADGEVSDASVDAVN
+290 LDGDVSDSSTDAVN
-304 GKQLYAAKAELN
+304 GKQLFTTKTELTSSIEAKDS
-316 TALEEKNTAM
+316 AM
-326 DTRMLVVEGY
+326 NTRMVAVEGY
-336 AKEAGLDAQNKKVIN
+336 VKVEGLDANNKKVIN
-351 VVDGEIAEG
+351 VADGEIAVD
-360 NKEAVNGGQLYTVKT
+360 NKEAINGGQLYTVKT
-375 ALEAADTAIQESVT
+375 TLEAADTAIQESVT

-399 EALAN
+399 EALAG
-404 RVSAVEAYV
+404 RVTAVEAYV
-413 KEAGIDANNKKVI
+413 KEAGIDAN
-426 NVLDGEISESSL
+426 S
-438 EAVNGKQ
+438 
-445 LDAVSKAY
+445 
-453 QAADTAMK
+453 
-461 EELQTSINGLNTKV
+461 
-475 TAIEAYV
+475 
-482 TEAGL
+482 
-487 DAGNKKVVNVA
+487 KKVVNVA
-498 DATIEAD
+498 DATLEAD
-505 NKDAVNGGQLFAM
+505 NKDAVNGGQLFTVDA
-518 DTAYKAADISLQG
+518 AYKAADISLQG
-531 NIDTLSE
+531 NINTLSE

-617 DADAFTVDRG
+617 DAGAFTVDRG

-637 GAGGFDLKNDV
+637 GVGGFDLKNDV

-660 DVVATLTIA
+660 DVVATLTVA

>member
-66 QQAIKDAV
+66 QEAIKTAV
-74 DAVKNKVVKD
+74 DAIKNKVVKD

-95 AGDREGSYNVQLPED
+95 AGDGEGSYSVTLPED

-121 TPVPVYE
+121 TPVSVYE

-213 KIITDLAQDQ
+213 KIITNLAQDQ
-223 SLIDKISK
+223 SLIDKISA
-231 LVGEEAVAEQIAE
+231 LVGEEAVAEQIKE
-244 KTAELQSQ
+244 KTDALQNQ

-267 ADIAPYVNKDNGL
+267 ADIATYVNKDSGL
-280 NANNKKVVNV
+280 NANSKKVVNV
-290 ADGEVSDASVDAVN
+290 LDGDVSDSSTDAVN
-304 GKQLYAAKAELN
+304 GKQLFATKTELTSSIEAKDS
-316 TALEEKNTAM
+316 AM
-326 DTRMLVVEGY
+326 NTRMVAVEGY
-336 AKEAGLDAQNKKVIN
+336 VKAEGLDANNKKVIN
-351 VVDGEIAEG
+351 VADGEIAAD
-360 NKEAVNGGQLYTVKT
+360 NKEAINGGQLYTVKT
-375 ALEAADTAIQESVT
+375 TLEAADTAIQESVT

-399 EALAN
+399 EALAG
-404 RVSAVEAYV
+404 RVTAVEAYV
-413 KEAGIDANNKKVI
+413 KETGIDAN
-426 NVLDGEISESSL
+426 S
-438 EAVNGKQ
+438 
-445 LDAVSKAY
+445 
-453 QAADTAMK
+453 
-461 EELQTSINGLNTKV
+461 
-475 TAIEAYV
+475 
-482 TEAGL
+482 
-487 DAGNKKVVNVA
+487 KKVVNVA
-498 DATIEAD
+498 DATLEAD
-505 NKDAVNGGQLFAM
+505 NKDAVNGGQLFTVDA
-518 DTAYKAADISLQG
+518 AYKAADISLQG

-595 TLTAVPNEVKVIANI
+595 TLTAVPNEVKVMANI

-617 DADAFTVDRG
+617 DTGAFTVDRE

-637 GAGGFDLKNDV
+637 GAGGFDLKNDI
-648 AEKVIVRYMADE
+648 AEKVVIRYMVDE

>member
-66 QQAIKDAV
+66 QEAIKTAV
-74 DAVKNKVVKD
+74 DAIKNKVVKD

-95 AGDREGSYNVQLPED
+95 AGDGEGSYSVTLPED

-121 TPVPVYE
+121 TPVSVYE

-213 KIITDLAQDQ
+213 KIITNLAQDQ
-223 SLIDKISK
+223 SLIDKISV
-231 LVGEEAVAEQIAE
+231 LVGEEAVAEQIKE
-244 KTAELQSQ
+244 KTDALQNQ

-267 ADIAPYVNKDNGL
+267 ADIATYVNKDSGL
-280 NANNKKVVNV
+280 NANSKKVVNV
-290 ADGEVSDASVDAVN
+290 LDGDVSDSSTDAVN
-304 GKQLYAAKAELN
+304 GKQLFATKTELTSSIEAKDS
-316 TALEEKNTAM
+316 AM
-326 DTRMLVVEGY
+326 NTRMVAVEGY
-336 AKEAGLDAQNKKVIN
+336 VKAEGLDANNKKVIN
-351 VVDGEIAEG
+351 VADGEIAAD
-360 NKEAVNGGQLYTVKT
+360 NKEAINGGQLYTVKT
-375 ALEAADTAIQESVT
+375 TLEAADTAIQESVT

-399 EALAN
+399 EALAG
-404 RVSAVEAYV
+404 RVTAVEAYV
-413 KEAGIDANNKKVI
+413 KETGIDAN
-426 NVLDGEISESSL
+426 S
-438 EAVNGKQ
+438 
-445 LDAVSKAY
+445 
-453 QAADTAMK
+453 
-461 EELQTSINGLNTKV
+461 
-475 TAIEAYV
+475 
-482 TEAGL
+482 
-487 DAGNKKVVNVA
+487 KKVVNVA
-498 DATIEAD
+498 DATLEAD
-505 NKDAVNGGQLFAM
+505 NKDAVNGGQLFTVDA
-518 DTAYKAADISLQG
+518 AYKAADISLQG

-595 TLTAVPNEVKVIANI
+595 TLTAVPNEVKVMANI

-617 DADAFTVDRG
+617 DTGAFTVDRE

-637 GAGGFDLKNDV
+637 GAGGFDLKNDI
-648 AEKVIVRYMADE
+648 AEKVVIRYMVDE

>member
-95 AGDREGSYNVQLPED
+95 AGDGEGSYSVTLPED

-121 TPVPVYE
+121 TPVSVYE

-213 KIITDLAQDQ
+213 KIITNLAQDQ
-223 SLIDKISK
+223 SLIDKISA
-231 LVGEEAVAEQIAE
+231 LVGEEAVAEQIKE
-244 KTAELQSQ
+244 KTDALQNQ

-267 ADIAPYVNKDNGL
+267 ADIATYVNKDSGL
-280 NANNKKVVNV
+280 NANSKKVVNV
-290 ADGEVSDASVDAVN
+290 LDGDVSDSSTDAVN
-304 GKQLYAAKAELN
+304 GKQLFATKTELTSSIEAKDS
-316 TALEEKNTAM
+316 AM
-326 DTRMLVVEGY
+326 NTRMVAVEGY
-336 AKEAGLDAQNKKVIN
+336 VKAEGLDANNKKVIN
-351 VVDGEIAEG
+351 VADGEIAAD
-360 NKEAVNGGQLYTVKT
+360 NKEAINGGQLYTVKT
-375 ALEAADTAIQESVT
+375 TLEAADTAIQESVT

-399 EALAN
+399 EALAG
-404 RVSAVEAYV
+404 RVTAVEAYV
-413 KEAGIDANNKKVI
+413 KETGIDAN
-426 NVLDGEISESSL
+426 S
-438 EAVNGKQ
+438 
-445 LDAVSKAY
+445 
-453 QAADTAMK
+453 
-461 EELQTSINGLNTKV
+461 
-475 TAIEAYV
+475 
-482 TEAGL
+482 
-487 DAGNKKVVNVA
+487 KKVVNVA
-498 DATIEAD
+498 DATLEAD
-505 NKDAVNGGQLFAM
+505 NKDAVNGGQLFAV
-518 DTAYKAADISLQG
+518 DAAYKAADTTLQG

-595 TLTAVPNEVKVIANI
+595 TLTAVPNEVKVTANI

-617 DADAFTVDRG
+617 DTGAFTVDRE

-637 GAGGFDLKNDV
+637 GAGGFDLKNDI
-648 AEKVIVRYMADE
+648 AEKVVIRYMVDE

>member
-95 AGDREGSYNVQLPED
+95 AGDGEGSYNVQLPED

-121 TPVPVYE
+121 TPIPVYE

-213 KIITDLAQDQ
+213 KIITNLAQDQ
-223 SLIDKISK
+223 SLIDKISA
-231 LVGEEAVAEQIAE
+231 LIGEEAVAEQIKE
-244 KTAELQSQ
+244 KTDALQNQ

-267 ADIAPYVNKDNGL
+267 ADIATYVNRDSGL
-280 NANNKKVVNV
+280 NANSKKVANV
-290 ADGEVSDASVDAVN
+290 LDGDVSDSSTDAVN
-304 GKQLYAAKAELN
+304 GKQLFTTKTELTSSIEAKN
-316 TALEEKNTAM
+316 SAM
-326 DTRMLVVEGY
+326 NTRMVAVEGY
-336 AKEAGLDAQNKKVIN
+336 VKVEGLDANNKKVIN
-351 VVDGEIAEG
+351 VADGEIAVD
-360 NKEAVNGGQLYTVKT
+360 NKEAINGGQLYTVKT
-375 ALEAADTAIQESVT
+375 TLEAADTAIQESVT

-399 EALAN
+399 EALAG
-404 RVSAVEAYV
+404 RVTAVEAYV
-413 KEAGIDANNKKVI
+413 KETGIDAN
-426 NVLDGEISESSL
+426 S
-438 EAVNGKQ
+438 
-445 LDAVSKAY
+445 
-453 QAADTAMK
+453 
-461 EELQTSINGLNTKV
+461 
-475 TAIEAYV
+475 
-482 TEAGL
+482 
-487 DAGNKKVVNVA
+487 KKVVNVA
-498 DATIEAD
+498 DATLEAD
-505 NKDAVNGGQLFAM
+505 NKDAVNGGQLFTVDA
-518 DTAYKAADISLQG
+518 AYKAADISLQG

-617 DADAFTVDRG
+617 DAGAFTVDRG

-637 GAGGFDLKNDV
+637 GVGGFDLKNDV

-660 DVVATLTIA
+660 DVVATLTVA

>member
-1 MAFKPMLSQ
+1 MFKPMLSQ
-10 IQGGVELRADVD
+10 IKGGVELRSDVD

-36 TSKGEDGGTYN
+36 TSKGGDGGTYN

-74 DAVKNKVVKD
+74 NAVKNKVIKD
-84 VVRIQVEATYS
+84 VVRIQVEAVYS
-95 AGDREGSYNVQLPED
+95 GEGESSYTVTLPED

-121 TPVPVYE
+121 NPIPVYE
-128 LDNTAVID
+128 LDNNSVID
-136 ETGNQI
+136 ENGEQI
-142 TINLTDGTLS
+142 TINLADGTLS
-152 GYPCEV
+152 GFPCEV
-158 DEAASAGG
+158 DKEASAAG
-166 TTVYKKRTESFDI
+166 TTVYKKRTESFEI

-231 LVGEEAVAEQIAE
+231 LVGEEAVAEQIKE
-244 KTAELQSQ
+244 KTDALQNQ

-267 ADIAPYVNKDNGL
+267 ADIATYVNKDNGL
-280 NANNKKVVNV
+280 NANSKKVVNV
-290 ADGEVSDASVDAVN
+290 LNGDVSDSSTDAVN
-304 GKQLYAAKAELN
+304 GKQLFATKTELTSSIEAKDS
-316 TALEEKNTAM
+316 AM
-326 DTRMLVVEGY
+326 NTRMLVVEGY

-389 TLEENVTTNH
+389 TLEGNVTTNH
-399 EALAN
+399 EALAG
-404 RVSAVEAYV
+404 RVTAVEAYV

-461 EELQTSINGLNTKV
+461 KELQTSIDGVNTKV
-475 TAIEAYV
+475 TAIEVYV
-482 TEAGL
+482 TETGL

-518 DTAYKAADISLQG
+518 DTAYKAADAGLQSK
-531 NIDTLSE
+531 IDTANS
-538 TVESYH
+538 
-544 TELDDKIDGV
+544 
-554 DAKVDTNIA
+554 NIGA
-563 DIAKLK
+563 NAGEITKLK
-569 AATVTIKVPKVHVDS
+569 AATVTVNIPKEHVES
-584 FDMTGEAQTVF
+584 FDMTAEAQTVF
-595 TLTAVPNEVKVIANI
+595 TLTNTPNDVKVTVNV
-610 NGIVYEE
+610 NGLVYEE
-617 DADAFTVDRG
+617 DAGAFTVDRG
-627 QKTVTWAFGA
+627 QKTLTWAFGA
-637 GAGGFDLKNDV
+637 DAEGFDLKNDI
-648 AEKVIVRYMADE
+648 AEKVIVRYVVDE
-660 DVVATLTIA
+660 NVTTNLTIA

>member
-36 TSKGEDGGTYN
+36 TSKGGDGGTYN

-66 QQAIKDAV
+66 QEAIKTAV
-74 DAVKNKVVKD
+74 DAIKNKVVKD

-95 AGDREGSYNVQLPED
+95 AGDGEGSYSVTLPED

-121 TPVPVYE
+121 TPVSVYE

-136 ETGNQI
+136 GTGNQI

-213 KIITDLAQDQ
+213 KIITNLAQDQ
-223 SLIDKISK
+223 SLIDKISA
-231 LVGEEAVAEQIAE
+231 LVGEEAVAEQIKE
-244 KTAELQSQ
+244 KTDALQNQ

-267 ADIAPYVNKDNGL
+267 ADIATYVNKDSGL
-280 NANNKKVVNV
+280 NANSKKVVNV
-290 ADGEVSDASVDAVN
+290 LDGDVSNSSTDAVN
-304 GKQLYAAKAELN
+304 GKQLFATKTELTSSIEAKDS
-316 TALEEKNTAM
+316 AM
-326 DTRMLVVEGY
+326 NTRMVAVEGY
-336 AKEAGLDAQNKKVIN
+336 VKAEGLDANNKKVIN
-351 VVDGEIAEG
+351 VADGEIAAD
-360 NKEAVNGGQLYTVKT
+360 NKGAINGGQLYTVKT
-375 ALEAADTAIQESVT
+375 TLEAADTAIQESVT

-399 EALAN
+399 EALAG
-404 RVSAVEAYV
+404 RVTAVEAYV
-413 KEAGIDANNKKVI
+413 KETGINAN
-426 NVLDGEISESSL
+426 S
-438 EAVNGKQ
+438 
-445 LDAVSKAY
+445 
-453 QAADTAMK
+453 
-461 EELQTSINGLNTKV
+461 
-475 TAIEAYV
+475 
-482 TEAGL
+482 
-487 DAGNKKVVNVA
+487 KKVVNVA
-498 DATIEAD
+498 DATLEAD
-505 NKDAVNGGQLFAM
+505 NKDAVNGGQLFTVDA
-518 DTAYKAADISLQG
+518 AYKAADISLQG

-595 TLTAVPNEVKVIANI
+595 TLTAVPNEVKVMANI

-617 DADAFTVDRG
+617 NTGAFTVDRE

-637 GAGGFDLKNDV
+637 GAGGFDLKNDI
-648 AEKVIVRYMADE
+648 AEKVVIRYMVDE

>member
-95 AGDREGSYNVQLPED
+95 AGDGEGSYNVQLPED

-213 KIITDLAQDQ
+213 KIITNLAQDQ
-223 SLIDKISK
+223 SLIDKISA
-231 LVGEEAVAEQIAE
+231 LIGEEAVAEQIKE
-244 KTAELQSQ
+244 KTDALQNQ

-267 ADIAPYVNKDNGL
+267 ADIATYVNRDSGL
-280 NANNKKVVNV
+280 NANSKKVANV
-290 ADGEVSDASVDAVN
+290 LDGDVSDSSTDAVN
-304 GKQLYAAKAELN
+304 GKQLFTTKTELTSSIEAKDS
-316 TALEEKNTAM
+316 AM
-326 DTRMLVVEGY
+326 NTRMVAVEGY
-336 AKEAGLDAQNKKVIN
+336 VKVEGLDANNKKVIN
-351 VVDGEIAEG
+351 VADGEIAVD
-360 NKEAVNGGQLYTVKT
+360 NKEAINGGQLYTVKT
-375 ALEAADTAIQESVT
+375 TLEAADTAIQESVT

-399 EALAN
+399 EALAG
-404 RVSAVEAYV
+404 RVTAVEAYV
-413 KEAGIDANNKKVI
+413 KETGIDAN
-426 NVLDGEISESSL
+426 S
-438 EAVNGKQ
+438 
-445 LDAVSKAY
+445 
-453 QAADTAMK
+453 
-461 EELQTSINGLNTKV
+461 
-475 TAIEAYV
+475 
-482 TEAGL
+482 
-487 DAGNKKVVNVA
+487 KKVVNVA
-498 DATIEAD
+498 DATLEAD
-505 NKDAVNGGQLFAM
+505 NKDAVNGGQLFTVDA
-518 DTAYKAADISLQG
+518 AYKAADISLQG

-584 FDMTGEAQTVF
+584 FGMTGEAQTVF
-595 TLTAVPNEVKVIANI
+595 TLTAVPNEVKVMVNI

-617 DADAFTVDRG
+617 DAGAFTVDRG

-660 DVVATLTIA
+660 DVVATLTVA

>member
-95 AGDREGSYNVQLPED
+95 AGDGEGSYNVQLPED
-110 FDTKVPSANKE
+110 FDTKVPSANKG

-158 DEAASAGG
+158 DEAASTGG

-231 LVGEEAVAEQIAE
+231 LVGEEAVAEQIKE
-244 KTAELQSQ
+244 KTDALQNQ

-267 ADIAPYVNKDNGL
+267 ADIATYVNRDSGL
-280 NANNKKVVNV
+280 NANSKKVVNV
-290 ADGEVSDASVDAVN
+290 LDGDVSDLSTDAVN
-304 GKQLYAAKAELN
+304 GKQLFTTKTELTSSIEAKDS
-316 TALEEKNTAM
+316 AM
-326 DTRMLVVEGY
+326 NTRMVAVEGY
-336 AKEAGLDAQNKKVIN
+336 VKAEGLDANNKKVIN
-351 VVDGEIAEG
+351 VADGEIAVD
-360 NKEAVNGGQLYTVKT
+360 NKEAINGGQLYTVKT
-375 ALEAADTAIQESVT
+375 TLEAADTAIQESVT

-399 EALAN
+399 EALAG
-404 RVSAVEAYV
+404 RVTAVEAYV
-413 KEAGIDANNKKVI
+413 KETGIDAN
-426 NVLDGEISESSL
+426 S
-438 EAVNGKQ
+438 
-445 LDAVSKAY
+445 
-453 QAADTAMK
+453 
-461 EELQTSINGLNTKV
+461 
-475 TAIEAYV
+475 
-482 TEAGL
+482 
-487 DAGNKKVVNVA
+487 KKVVNIA
-498 DATIEAD
+498 DATLEAD
-505 NKDAVNGGQLFAM
+505 NKDAVNGGQLFTVDA
-518 DTAYKAADISLQG
+518 AYKAADISLQG
-531 NIDTLSE
+531 NIDTLSG

-595 TLTAVPNEVKVIANI
+595 TLTAVPNEVKVVVNI

-617 DADAFTVDRG
+617 DAGAFTVDRG

-660 DVVATLTIA
+660 DVVATLTVA